1 MFHVTGSEGKKELR
15 LFSVGFPALMQPV
28 WLVERMKFADPV
40 PKMNIHLER
49 TNLMPTGYLCGCS
62 PEEWVHPT
70 NKKCILIW
78 TTCYAFLCVCV
89 CGNSYWPSLL
99 GSELKKKKEVLKS
112 LWSHHF
118 LPVKYLYINFL
129 PRIWSSL
136 QAGRFINRPEQS
148 KKSSATSL
156 KTLAKMLPRH
166 NNVRAQ
172 TFRYLL
178 LELLLS
184 FSLLLR
190 KALFSH
196 PTRTRAHVFTEHFD
210 LFCKY
215 TIIVFT

>member
-1 MFHVTGSEGKKELR
+1 MFHVTGSEGKKEPR

-28 WLVERMKFADPV
+28 WLVERLKFADPV
-40 PKMNIHLER
+40 PKMNIHQER

-62 PEEWVHPT
+62 PEERVHPT

-78 TTCYAFLCVCV
+78 TTRYAFLCVCV

-99 GSELKKKKEVLKS
+99 GSELKKKEVLKS

-136 QAGRFINRPEQS
+136 QAGRFINHPKQS

-156 KTLAKMLPRH
+156 KTLAKTLPRH

-178 LELLLS
+178 LEFLLS

-196 PTRTRAHVFTEHFD
+196 PTRTRARVFTEHFD

-215 TIIVFT
+215 TVIVFT

>member
-28 WLVERMKFADPV
+28 WLVKRMKFADPV
-40 PKMNIHLER
+40 PKMNIHQER

-62 PEEWVHPT
+62 PEERVHPT

-78 TTCYAFLCVCV
+78 TTCYAFFCVCV

-99 GSELKKKKEVLKS
+99 GSELKKKVLKS

-136 QAGRFINRPEQS
+136 QAGGFISRPEQS

-196 PTRTRAHVFTEHFD
+196 PTRTRARVFTEHFN

>member
-40 PKMNIHLER
+40 PKMNIHQER

-62 PEEWVHPT
+62 PEERVHPT

-78 TTCYAFLCVCV
+78 TTRYAFVCVCV
-89 CGNSYWPSLL
+89 WKFILAIIVGLRI
-99 GSELKKKKEVLKS
+99 KKKKEVLKS

-136 QAGRFINRPEQS
+136 QAGRFINHPKQS

-156 KTLAKMLPRH
+156 KTLAKTLPRH

-196 PTRTRAHVFTEHFD
+196 PTRTRARVFTEHFD

-215 TIIVFT
+215 TVIVFT